1 MRLITQN
8 LLVCNKRTCQ
18 APGIVNFPLNL
29 TVASWS
35 DFDDDSTM
43 PCTRPLMAKLAEKLE
58 WGALRQTVSQL
69 DWGVNLP
76 EQFEEAMLEDE

>member
-1 MRLITQN
+1 MWRKEKEMEIS
-8 LLVCNKRTCQ
+8 
-18 APGIVNFPLNL
+18 G